1 MLCSNKIPNKE
12 VSNDYNY
19 KIQGKDT
26 EPTINVI
33 EIMEQ
38 KLPEYVIKYQSA
50 GYDEIE
56 VLSRKFN
63 QKNNRKRY

>member
-1 MLCSNKIPNKE
+1 MIIKYRVNALS
-12 VSNDYNY
+12 
-19 KIQGKDT
+19 QQL
-26 EPTINVI
+26 I

-38 KLPEYVIKYQSA
+38 KLPEYVIKYQST

-63 QKNNRKRY
+63 QKMESFIENKYAISSHAFEL